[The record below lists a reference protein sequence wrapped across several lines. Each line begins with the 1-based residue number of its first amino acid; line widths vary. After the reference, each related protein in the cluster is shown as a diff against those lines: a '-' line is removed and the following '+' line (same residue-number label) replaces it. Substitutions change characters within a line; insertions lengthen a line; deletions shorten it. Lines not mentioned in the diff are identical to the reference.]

1 MRRRTT
7 TKPVRRCRDGGE
19 GFRGVG
25 VCWLAKMSVCV
36 RESERDVEGGG
47 LGLAK
52 QSPDSRVGVGEGVRS
67 IRGPVWRVR
76 LWGIITISDGHPDM
90 NGMLLFIYL
99 FVWVCGVFW
108 GFCACT
114 AFLIC
119 FVISGATARWV
130 KIPRLACF
138 CSLLLQ

>member
-36 RESERDVEGGG
+36 TESERDVEGGG

-52 QSPDSRVGVGEGVRS
+52 QSPDSRVQVGEGVRS

-99 FVWVCGVFW
+99 FVWICGVF
-108 GFCACT
+108 GV
-114 AFLIC
+114 
-119 FVISGATARWV
+119 FVHAR
-130 KIPRLACF
+130 PSSFAL
-138 CSLLLQ
+138 

>member
-99 FVWVCGVFW
+99 FVWVCGGFGVF
-108 GFCACT
+108 
-114 AFLIC
+114 
-119 FVISGATARWV
+119 VHAR
-130 KIPRLACF
+130 PSSFAL
-138 CSLLLQ
+138 